1 MKLKKMNKK
10 WVSLSAVLFCIGIA
24 SMFLSGCSS
33 SSVTSTTNTTPIF
46 TEPTAI
52 PSTTTATTE
61 AANAVVSVV
70 PSVSTVSPGGNFD
83 VSIEVTTNAP
93 SRSCQVILN
102 WDPTKVT
109 CNSVDSGTFY
119 TSFAQQNNMTADLMP
134 STLAVDN
141 TIGKFP
147 PGADVQ
153 GTTQYAETVFLL
165 GGNAASDGTY
175 PGAQGTGVVFVLHM
189 TALSGASGTVNFTL
203 SDVGLAGNQDPS
215 NALNP
220 TVQNGQITISGSS

>member
-1 MKLKKMNKK
+1 MNKK
-10 WVSLSAVLFCIGIA
+10 WISLSSVLLSIGIVC
-24 SMFLSGCSS
+24 MFLSGCSS
-33 SSVTSTTNTTPIF
+33 SSVVSTTTPIF

-52 PSTTTATTE
+52 PSTTTTTTE
-61 AANAVVSVV
+61 AANAVVSAV

-83 VSIEVTTNAP
+83 VSIAVTTDAP
-93 SRSCQVILN
+93 TRSCQVELN

-119 TSFAQQNNMTADLMP
+119 TSFAQQNNMSSDLMP
-134 STLAVDN
+134 STLSADN

-147 PGADVQ
+147 PGVDVQ
-153 GTTQYAETVFLL
+153 GTTQYAETVFLI

-175 PGAQGTGVVFVLHM
+175 PGVQGTGVVFVLHM
-189 TALSGASGTVNFTL
+189 TALPGAIGTVNFTL
-203 SDVGLAGNQDPS
+203 SDVGLAGNQNPS

-220 TVQNGQITISGSS
+220 TVQNGHITISGSN